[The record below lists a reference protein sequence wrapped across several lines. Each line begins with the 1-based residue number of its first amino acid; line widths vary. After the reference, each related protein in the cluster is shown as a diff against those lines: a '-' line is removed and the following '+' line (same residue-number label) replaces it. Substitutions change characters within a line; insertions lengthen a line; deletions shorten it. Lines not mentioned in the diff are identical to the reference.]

1 MKKTVSLRVIVI
13 LISLFM
19 GLRIESAS
27 FVRRRSGANCQ
38 IRFNLPVMFKLP
50 NKDNPNID
58 TI

>member
-27 FVRRRSGANCQ
+27 FVRRRSGASCQ
-38 IRFNLPVMFKLP
+38 IDAKVGTCEVRRKSCAF
-50 NKDNPNID
+50 
-58 TI
+58 